1 MFTQYKINVNSKL
14 MVTLC
19 TTLQSS
25 LGQRLFCQ
33 DLHYLKLTDAF
44 LSDGTLV
51 QVPQFVAEACSYILE
66 QCETEGL
73 FRKAGSVAK
82 QREIRVSGILN

>member
-14 MVTLC
+14 PLC

-82 QREIRVSGILN
+82 QREIRVSGRFD